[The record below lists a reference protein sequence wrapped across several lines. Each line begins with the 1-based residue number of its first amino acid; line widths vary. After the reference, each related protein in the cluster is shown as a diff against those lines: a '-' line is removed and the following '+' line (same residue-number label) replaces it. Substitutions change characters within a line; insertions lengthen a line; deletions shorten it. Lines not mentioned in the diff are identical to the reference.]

1 MKLSSLLESSGA
13 NLSFEY
19 LEKFRD
25 PVGDSIASMVEKF
38 KKAGFKLIKIDSE
51 PDDSFLPLLFSNGF
65 LECEVAFDIRP
76 TVEVGGESIH
86 ATVECSILE
95 KFRVESQKD
104 DGRLVFWYRFSKNA
118 LTDEDDIDIVRN
130 INSISVNFIQTVT
143 AWNEWAFEILSETDA
158 VKFEFTDDGVVQAVL
173 GKFDT
178 DSLSAKEM

>member
-1 MKLSSLLESSGA
+1 MKLSALHESSTV

-25 PVGDSIASMVEKF
+25 PVSDSIVSMVEKF
-38 KKAGFKLIKIDSE
+38 KKAGFKLAKIDSE
-51 PDDSFLPLLFSNGF
+51 PEDVFLNLLFSNGF
-65 LECEVAFDIRP
+65 LECEVIFEIHP
-76 TVEVGGESIH
+76 TAEVGGESIH

-104 DGRLVFWYRFSKNA
+104 DGRLVFWYRFSKDA
-118 LTDEDDIDIVRN
+118 LTDEDDDDIVRN
-130 INSISVNFIQTVT
+130 INSISVNFIATVT

-158 VKFEFTDDGVVQAVL
+158 VKFEFTNDGTVQAVL

-178 DSLSAKEM
+178 NSLSAKEM